1 MIGMIW
7 TRGGCYYNNIIFNF
21 KISSVL
27 QILSKLWKYWNHVG
41 DTFTYSLVFSSNYLC
56 CMIFNLWNRWNHK
69 SWIGSF
75 FVFSMNNTRFTQ
87 IVYIRMEQIL
97 RKWCAIL
104 LLYVCGEVNRRQTQL
119 SFLLFPRKI
128 NSEKKIRASM
138 EKTYRKKRDKWVF
151 E

>member
-7 TRGGCYYNNIIFNF
+7 TRGGCYYNNNNNIIFNF

-27 QILSKLWKYWNHVG
+27 QILSKLWKCWNHVG

-119 SFLLFPRKI
+119 SFLLFPRK
-128 NSEKKIRASM
+128 KIQGFHGKNIS
-138 EKTYRKKRDKWVF
+138 KKKR
-151 E
+151 